1 MTKRSHFQVFNL
13 FSFEMDSRYKKKN
26 NQVSRIHNPIS
37 PFTVPTCIK
46 LRPLSKLYVTVQQDF
61 LMTIYKKK
69 NILYMVDDNNNN
81 SNSHNSNDNIIYNN
95 NNKDINIKKENT
107 LLHLLLYSDRSVSHA
122 S

>member
-1 MTKRSHFQVFNL
+1 
-13 FSFEMDSRYKKKN
+13 
-26 NQVSRIHNPIS
+26 
-37 PFTVPTCIK
+37 
-46 LRPLSKLYVTVQQDF
+46 
-61 LMTIYKKK
+61 
-69 NILYMVDDNNNN
+69 MVDDNNNN

>member
-1 MTKRSHFQVFNL
+1 MRWIQGI
-13 FSFEMDSRYKKKN
+13 KKKN

-69 NILYMVDDNNNN
+69 KTFFTWWTTTT
-81 SNSHNSNDNIIYNN
+81 IIV
-95 NNKDINIKKENT
+95 IVIIVMTTSFIIITIKT
-107 LLHLLLYSDRSVSHA
+107 LI
-122 S
+122 

>member
-13 FSFEMDSRYKKKN
+13 FSFEMDSRYKKKKN

-69 NILYMVDDNNNN
+69 TFFTWWTTTT
-81 SNSHNSNDNIIYNN
+81 IIVIVIIVMTTSFIIITI
-95 NNKDINIKKENT
+95 KTFKKKENT

>member
-1 MTKRSHFQVFNL
+1 MRWIQGI
-13 FSFEMDSRYKKKN
+13 KKKN

-69 NILYMVDDNNNN
+69 KNILYMVDDNNNN

-95 NNKDINIKKENT
+95 NNKDINITKRKYT
-107 LLHLLLYSDRSVSHA
+107 VAFTALL
-122 S
+122 